1 MLLAPLAIVVA
12 LGLAATA
19 PVWVLLT
26 VALSPFTPGRLRPLR
41 LLWLATVY
49 LLVEA
54 YVLIELFGLWLVS
67 GFGAKVRGPAFQRVH
82 YRLCGA
88 VLRFLYRQARWVLRL
103 TVRIEGTDPDSAPRD
118 RPLLVLCRHAGPG
131 DSFLLAHA
139 LINWYDREPRIVLK
153 ESLQWDPAID
163 VLLNRLPST
172 FIGRDDRTDTE
183 ERIGT
188 LAARLDGNDAFV
200 IFPEGANFTPR
211 RWNRAIVRLHA
222 LGLHRLARKAEAM
235 RNVLPPRP
243 GGVLAALDSA
253 PDADV
258 MLVAHTGVDHL
269 LTVADVWR
277 ELPMDKHIT
286 MQWWLEPASA
296 VPAAPDE
303 RIEWLYHWWARIDA
317 WIEENRAET
326 LALAALTRRR
336 GSPDDAFPRR
346 CAPQSRRRP
355 PRR

>member
-1 MLLAPLAIVVA
+1 VLLAPLVIVLA
-12 LGLAATA
+12 LGLATTA
-19 PVWVLLT
+19 PVWAVLT

-54 YVLIELFGLWLVS
+54 YLLVVLFGLWLVS
-67 GFGAKVRGPAFQRVH
+67 GFGWKVRGPSFQRLH

-88 VLRFLYRQARWVLRL
+88 VLRTLYQQARWVLRL
-103 TVRIEGTDPDSAPRD
+103 SVRIEGTDPTSAPKD

-153 ESLQWDPAID
+153 DTLQWDPAID

-172 FIGRDDRTDTE
+172 FIAPARERRDET
-183 ERIGT
+183 GAQVGA
-188 LAARLDGNDAFV
+188 LATALDGNDAFV

-211 RWNRAIVRLHA
+211 RWNRAIDRLRRM
-222 LGLHRLARKAEAM
+222 GLYRMARKAEAM
-235 RNVLPPRP
+235 HNVLPPRP
-243 GGVLAALDSA
+243 GGVLAALDAA

-277 ELPMDKHIT
+277 ELPMDKRIT
-286 MQWWLEPASA
+286 MQWWLEPSAA
-296 VPAAPDE
+296 VPRGADE
-303 RIEWLYHWWARIDA
+303 RVEWLYSWWARIDA
-317 WIEENRAET
+317 WIAENRPVE
-326 LALAALTRRR
+326 LPWHPLTRAR
-336 GSPDDAFPRR
+336 
-346 CAPQSRRRP
+346 
-355 PRR
+355 